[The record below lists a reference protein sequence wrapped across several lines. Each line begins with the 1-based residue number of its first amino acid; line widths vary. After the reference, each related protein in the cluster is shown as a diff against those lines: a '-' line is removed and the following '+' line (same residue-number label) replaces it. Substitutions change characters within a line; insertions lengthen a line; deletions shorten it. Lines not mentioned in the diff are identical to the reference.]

1 MRRFSIWLAVA
12 FLGLSA
18 TGCGSSQET
27 GTAGG
32 NEGGVTVTTA
42 GTATTAET
50 TTPGQPVTV
59 KVDAGDYFFRSSPT
73 TFKVGVPYHFEVTN
87 PGKVA
92 HEFMIIMPIPAGTM
106 EMEQMDK
113 MAVGHI
119 EEDDLAPGATKSIN
133 VTFTKPYPPG
143 TLEMACHIG
152 THYQKGMKL
161 AIVVEQ

>member
-1 MRRFSIWLAVA
+1 MRRSIIWLAVA

-18 TGCGSSQET
+18 AGCGGSQKT
-27 GTAGG
+27 GTAGE
-32 NEGGVTVTTA
+32 NQGGVTVTTA
-42 GTATTAET
+42 GAATTAQT
-50 TTPGQPVTV
+50 TAPGQSVTV
-59 KVDAGDYFFRSSPT
+59 KVDAGDFFFHSSLT
-73 TFKVGVPYHFEVTN
+73 TFKVGVPYTFEVTN

-92 HEFMIIMPIPAGTM
+92 HEFMIVQPIPAGTM

-119 EEDDLAPGATKSIN
+119 EEDNLAPGATKSIN
-133 VTFTKPYPPG
+133 VTFTKSYSPG

-152 THYQKGMKL
+152 MHYQKGMKL